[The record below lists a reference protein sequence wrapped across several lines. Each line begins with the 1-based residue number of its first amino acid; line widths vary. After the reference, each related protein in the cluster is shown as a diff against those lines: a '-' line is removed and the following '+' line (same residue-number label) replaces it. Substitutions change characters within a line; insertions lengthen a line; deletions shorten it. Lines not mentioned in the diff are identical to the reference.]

1 MVQEVVGSAMADRIL
16 VIDGH
21 PDPDPSRCS
30 HAIAAAYAQ
39 GARES
44 GRTTYVTA
52 IATLEFT
59 YMQTASQFS
68 LPCPHQGIRE
78 VQSQLTDADHI
89 VLIYPLWL
97 GTMPAL
103 LRTFLEQLAGGGV
116 ATCNNGKGWIPNLR
130 GKSARAIVTMD
141 ARTIADRWIIAA
153 PNAHCV
159 EHPILRFLGVSP
171 IRVTLFGRA
180 GDLRLRERRLR
191 NTRELGARGA

>member
-1 MVQEVVGSAMADRIL
+1 MADRIL

-21 PDPDPSRCS
+21 PDPDPCRAS

-44 GRTTYVTA
+44 GRSAYIAAITA
-52 IATLEFT
+52 LDFS

-68 LPCPHQGIRE
+68 LPCPHKGIRE
-78 VQSQLTDADHI
+78 VQSKLTDADHI

-116 ATCNNGKGWIPNLR
+116 ATCNNGKRWTQNLR

-141 ARTIADRWIIAA
+141 APALAGRWSLG
-153 PNAHCV
+153 PNVRCV

-180 GDLRLRERRLR
+180 RNPRLRERRLHTAR
-191 NTRELGARGA
+191 KLGALGA